1 MLEKDEGIILRTT
14 RRGETSKDL
23 VFLGRQSG
31 KIRLIAKG
39 ALSAKSS
46 FRGQLEA
53 GNHVDI
59 VYYFK
64 EGRTLFYL
72 REVYVRTA
80 AATGRRSLDDLAVML
95 AALELL
101 DGVCVP
107 ASPDQQLVDT
117 ALAYIHCPAAA
128 DPLFMFLVFELGLL
142 EVLGVLPDF
151 FACSECGRST
161 ENGRY
166 DSKTGESRC
175 REHAGSYSAA
185 ASDPVTISPKL
196 LGLIGEC
203 FRSSLD
209 NLQQKEVD
217 RKLRKDLGKIIHRTY
232 TYHVQGYRLP
242 DSLKL
247 LK

>member
-1 MLEKDEGIILRTT
+1 MLEKDEGIILKTA

-23 VFLGRQSG
+23 VFLGRRSG

-39 ALSAKSS
+39 ALSAKSN
-46 FRGQLEA
+46 FRGLLEV

-80 AATGRRSLDDLAVML
+80 AAAGRPSLDDLAVML

-101 DGVCVP
+101 DGVCAP
-107 ASPDQQLVDT
+107 ASPDEQLVAT
-117 ALAYIHCPAAA
+117 ALAYLHCPAAA

-151 FACSECGRST
+151 FTCSECGRNT
-161 ENGRY
+161 ENGLY
-166 DSKTGESRC
+166 DSKTGECRC
-175 REHAGSYSAA
+175 REHSGSYSVAA
-185 ASDPVTISPKL
+185 PDPATISPEL
-196 LGLIGEC
+196 LGLIGDC
-203 FRSSLD
+203 YNSPLD
-209 NLQQKEVD
+209 KLRQKEVD
-217 RKLRKDLGKIIHRTY
+217 GKLRKDLGKIIHRTY
-232 TYHVQGYRLP
+232 TYHVQGYHLP